1 MSLPNA
7 TIKTQVIGQEG
18 SIHICDYF
26 IDIDE
31 EDLIFLMLSCKIQYV
46 INVDEFI
53 RKRDEKINK

>member
-1 MSLPNA
+1 MNLPNA
-7 TIKTQVIGQEG
+7 TIKTRVISNEA

-53 RKRDEKINK
+53 RKRDKKINN